1 MSLGIKI
8 IDKYNNQILNEI
20 DNNNFGILIDDPITL
35 IKDKIFVFLG
45 LQYYPNFVKLEIN
58 IGEDD
63 YLLLLDNNYLDFSL
77 NDNPNIYISTI
88 FSITD
93 KSNYQNFDLNPYNL
107 YNKIKTNF
115 EYINNLHESLVKE
128 FINLTIDDLVI
139 IIKMKMLDFINLPD
153 NESILS
159 IDEKETLERDLAN
172 YFSDI
177 ESQLKTKKRSLLIEQ
192 ENLKSFYNQAYNL
205 TNLSQYYDL
214 TPSKDRPLFNYTNI
228 IFTARDS
235 KYETGVLG
243 KFIKLQ
249 QIFNTLELSDDIPF
263 IVYNKS
269 KSTPMI
275 KVYNKLI
282 DTVSDNT
289 IKSWIINEK
298 KKLNQVSYKKV
309 KGLLFKYHFKY
320 MRNQIEIHNYLTILL
335 NENGLLTI
343 KIMFNEE
350 DKIQS
355 IDYIKSIVQSCANN
369 LIDKLDKLQ
378 GIYLMSK
385 RLQSIDM
392 SIIKIES
399 INAFLIT
406 NQTISLDTFRRM
418 LTQVEIRQFF
428 EAKET
433 ISKEK
438 DKQNDILL
446 MYYKKFGKKQQ
457 DDIETDKKG
466 ITVNI
471 KNNPFKLDSSIITI
485 YGSYNLTQ
493 LQTIVNEIFVTNLLM
508 KKPEFTTQIS
518 TIFDDL
524 ESEEEQEKQIKE
536 RSNIKILRQRG
547 VKIFSS
553 KCQKPRQPIIDDN
566 LIIDKNRTMIYENN
580 KYICPNDKYPY
591 PGFTPDNIPCCFK
604 FQGKGMAQNIKNKE
618 IYETIVQPSNFTVT
632 IEENENGE
640 SINSFETL
648 VIKVISDGQLYGFNI
663 DSPYYYVSYSPE
675 DVDFPLK
682 HIHNDDLILKIKQK
696 EDEEP
701 LMSIWLEAV
710 PLSQLISKP
719 SKSKCQHQ
727 PDFEKANHLINDVC
741 KHHSKNNFF
750 GYNINSYPCCFD
762 KERPIFNIKKVKEK
776 DSTKQH
782 ILITDKLLNEK
793 RQGLLPPGLNKL
805 LNEIIK
811 PDTNGSFLRWG
822 VNQNE
827 LSFLNCILE
836 AIEHKTESMT
846 INNTT
851 ELKRYLTVYL
861 KNHKDDF
868 EKLNNGTISLKYTFD
883 EYIKEINS
891 NIHWI
896 DVIDLLTRVLKCN
909 IFILDVPYIE
919 TESTKIFDYNNIKLV
934 CDFFSLIDK
943 TKPFIIMIKK
953 QNAFELVVYNTAVN
967 WNKKSQK
974 IEILKDKKT
983 KSIINFIFNYNT
995 NDTITNNIV
1004 NFLLEYNLSSCVKEN
1019 EYPENF
1025 KYDQLYDINDLVKTL
1040 KKTSNKID
1048 LQLVNNFNKVNY
1060 LVTKNNM
1067 IIPIKESGIIDL
1079 PKVSFEDYTNN
1090 NLLNINEYNTQI
1102 KNLNK
1107 YLKTPIKLL
1116 GITLDNDD
1124 KINSAMTNFGQFIPL
1139 NPIDKTK
1146 MKESLEILPIKYY
1159 NDIDQ
1164 FLANKK
1170 EKINPEIEW
1179 NKKIETLND
1188 KIYQIKKYLGES
1200 FINDNISKNE
1210 IINIIKTP
1218 IISRSEKIN
1227 NIVNYLQQKLN
1238 LQNEFDITSPNLQF
1252 ILKHIANEMI
1262 NDNIENLLLNNL
1274 ITSNVFNPDEIVKR
1288 NNESIWLNL
1297 ADIKKWIKKF
1307 RQQD

>member
-8 IDKYNNQILNEI
+8 IDKYNNKILNEI
-20 DNNNFGILIDDPITL
+20 DNNNFGILIDDSISL

-58 IGEDD
+58 IGEND
-63 YLLLLDNNYLDFSL
+63 YLLLLDNNHLDFSL
-77 NDNPNIYISTI
+77 NDNPIIYISSI

-93 KSNYQNFDLNPYNL
+93 KSNYLNFDLNPYNL
-107 YNKIKTNF
+107 YNKIKDDF
-115 EYINNLHESLVKE
+115 EYINNLHKSLVKN
-128 FINLTIDDLVI
+128 FVNLTLDDLII
-139 IIKMKMLDFINLPD
+139 IIKMKMIDFTSQKD
-153 NESILS
+153 NESIL
-159 IDEKETLERDLAN
+159 DVNEKETLEKNVQN

-177 ESQLKTKKRSLLIEQ
+177 ESQLQSKKRTLLKEQ
-192 ENLKSFYNQAYNL
+192 ENLKLFYNEAYNL
-205 TNLSQYYDL
+205 TNLTQYYDL
-214 TPSKDRPLFNYTNI
+214 TPNKDRPLFNYTNI
-228 IFTARDS
+228 IFTIRDS
-235 KYETGVLG
+235 KYESGVLG

-249 QIFNTLELSDDIPF
+249 QIFNTFELSNDIPF
-263 IVYNKS
+263 IVYNTS

-275 KVYNKLI
+275 RVYNKLI

-289 IKSWIINEK
+289 IKSWILNEK

-320 MRNQIEIHNYLTILL
+320 MRNQMEIHNYLTILL

-343 KIMFNEE
+343 RIMFNED

-355 IDYIKSIVQSCANN
+355 IDYIRSIVQSSTNN
-369 LIDKLDKLQ
+369 LIDKLNKLQ
-378 GIYLMSK
+378 GIYSMSK
-385 RLQSIDM
+385 RLYSTDM

-399 INAFLIT
+399 INAFLVT

-418 LTQVEIRQFF
+418 LTQIEIRQFF

-446 MYYKKFGKKQQ
+446 MYYKKSGRKTQ
-457 DDIETDKKG
+457 DDNETDKKG

-471 KNNPFKLDSSIITI
+471 KDNPFKLDSSIITI
-485 YGSYNLTQ
+485 YGGYNVTQ
-493 LQTIVNEIFVTNLLM
+493 LQTIVNEILVTNLLM
-508 KKPEFTTQIS
+508 KKPEFSTQIS

-524 ESEEEQEKQIKE
+524 ESEEEEEKKIKE
-536 RSNIKILRQRG
+536 KSNIKILRQRG

-566 LIIDKNRTMIYENN
+566 LIIEKNRTMIYDNN
-580 KYICPNDKYPY
+580 KYICPNDVYPY

-604 FQGKGMAQNIKNKE
+604 FQGKGMAQNIKNTE
-618 IYETIVQPSNFTVT
+618 IFETKVQPSNFIVN
-632 IEENENGE
+632 IEESDG
-640 SINSFETL
+640 NSFETI
-648 VIKVISDGQLYGFNI
+648 VIKIISDMKNGFNL
-663 DSPYYYVSYSPE
+663 DTPYYYVSYSPE

-682 HIHNDDLILKIKQK
+682 HIHNADLISKINQK
-696 EDEEP
+696 EKEEP
-701 LMSIWLEAV
+701 LMSMWLETV

-719 SKSKCQHQ
+719 SKSKCPHQ
-727 PDFEKANHLINDVC
+727 PNFEKTNLSI
-741 KHHSKNNFF
+741 NNFCDHHAKNKYF
-750 GYNINSYPCCFD
+750 GYNINSFPCCFD

-811 PDTNGSFLRWG
+811 HNTNGTFLRWG

-836 AIEHKTESMT
+836 AIDHKTNSIT
-846 INNTT
+846 INNIT
-851 ELKRYLTVYL
+851 ELKRYLITYL
-861 KNHKDDF
+861 KNNTDEF
-868 EKLNNGTISLKYTFD
+868 NKLNNGNINLKYESID
-883 EYIKEINS
+883 EYIESIENYINWKD
-891 NIHWI
+891 I
-896 DVIDLLTRVLKCN
+896 IDLITRVLKCN
-909 IFILDVPYIE
+909 IFILDVPYTE

-934 CDFFSLIDK
+934 CNFYTLIDK
-943 TKPFIIMIKK
+943 TNPFIILIKK
-953 QNAFELVVYNTAVN
+953 QNAFELVIYNTGIK
-967 WNKKSQK
+967 WNKTSQK
-974 IEILKDKKT
+974 IEILKDKQIKPT
-983 KSIINFIFNYNT
+983 INFVFNYNS
-995 NDTITNNIV
+995 NDTVNTNIV
-1004 NFLLEYNLSSCVKEN
+1004 NFLLEYNNNSCVKEN

-1025 KYDQLYDINDLVKTL
+1025 KYDQLYDINDLVKIL
-1040 KKTSNKID
+1040 NKTPNEID
-1048 LQLVNNFNKVNY
+1048 LQLVNSFNKVNY
-1060 LVTKNNM
+1060 VVTKNKI

-1079 PKVSFEDYTNN
+1079 PKVQFEDYIDT

-1107 YLKTPIKLL
+1107 FLKTTPIKLL
-1116 GITLDNDD
+1116 GITSNNEN
-1124 KINSAMTNFGQFIPL
+1124 KINSVMTNFGQFIPL
-1139 NPIDKTK
+1139 NPIDINKL
-1146 MKESLEILPIKYY
+1146 KESLEILPIKYY
-1159 NDIDQ
+1159 YDIDQ
-1164 FLANKK
+1164 FLSNKK
-1170 EKINPEIEW
+1170 QNINEEREW
-1179 NKKIETLND
+1179 NKNIDSLND
-1188 KIYQIKKYLGES
+1188 EIYKIKKYLGES
-1200 FINDNISKNE
+1200 FLNDNTSKNNLL
-1210 IINIIKTP
+1210 NIIKTP
-1218 IISRSEKIN
+1218 IISRSDKIN

-1238 LQNEFDITSPNLQF
+1238 LQNEFDITSSNISF

-1274 ITSNVFNPDEIVKR
+1274 ITSNIFNPDEIIKR

-1297 ADIKKWIKKF
+1297 DDIKKWIKKF
-1307 RQQD
+1307 KTQD